1 MVTKLTR
8 KHFKVIAEVIKE
20 ASVSDQQR
28 KDLAY
33 AMASELRQFN
43 DHFDYNRFIE
53 ACGVAK

>member
-1 MVTKLTR
+1 MTR